1 MRDMKSLST
10 PSAIHITTLHDAA
23 SGWLLVWS
31 VLTAFTTL
39 LVGSIIFAPLIR
51 SGGGDS
57 MSAQII
63 YQTFGHFCHQIPER
77 SFHVAGEPFAVCAR
91 CFGIYAGFL
100 AGVACFPW
108 WRRAAQKY
116 FPSRWWLL
124 AALLPMC
131 LDVALEFFGM
141 WKNTHTSRVIT
152 GAILGVVAAVYV
164 VPGLIDARET
174 LADAWRAFRR
184 SRTSNSMRT
193 S

>member
-1 MRDMKSLST
+1 M
-10 PSAIHITTLHDAA
+10 ATLHEAER
-23 SGWLLVWS
+23 GWLLVWL
-31 VLTAFTTL
+31 VLAAFAIL
-39 LVGSIIFAPLIR
+39 LVGSIVLAPFMR

-100 AGVACFPW
+100 AGVLSFPL
-108 WRRAAQKY
+108 WRRATQRY
-116 FPSRWWLL
+116 FVSRWWLI

-131 LDVALEFFGM
+131 FDFALEFFGV
-141 WKNTHTSRVIT
+141 WHNTHTSRVIT

-164 VPGLIDARET
+164 VPGLIDATKT
-174 LADAWRAFRR
+174 LADAWRTFRR
-184 SRTSNSMRT
+184 ARMSRSIKAS
-193 S
+193 